1 MLKRIESSSGMKV
14 LSRNGMKI
22 HRIPVIAVIGNDHI
36 KLFKTTGLLFNEVT
50 LTSRHVLK
58 YHSKL
63 A

>member
-22 HRIPVIAVIGNDHI
+22 HRIPVIAVIGNDHT

-50 LTSRHVLK
+50 LTSRHV
-58 YHSKL
+58 
-63 A
+63 